1 MSGFQRQQQ
10 QEPAIIYARKSN
22 LTNGQTEGNNLS
34 LEGQIYYSQQYAK
47 KHNLNVIETITEV
60 NSAYKS
66 CPQKLKSLI
75 TPEYAGFHILV
86 YAIDRFSRNTD
97 IGYPLLKTAKKLGI
111 VFHFVSEE
119 FRSDN
124 ERHILSIKTD
134 ILKAE
139 NESRII
145 GIRIKMANYVRRSR
159 GHYIGSN
166 PGYGYQV
173 KTVNGIKKKLPKAG
187 KEYLILQF
195 ILEASKEIV
204 NLDNLN
210 FLIKKIV
217 GVSNFEPIIVED
229 ETDETLT
236 LSTGYINTLSNSNIK
251 TLLND
256 YNILNKYGA
265 KWTTSQVRNIIKNRV
280 KTEANITDTLSK
292 MTM

>member
-1 MSGFQRQQQ
+1 MSGFQQ

-22 LTNGQTEGNNLS
+22 LTNGQTDANNLS
-34 LEGQIYYSQQYAK
+34 LEGQIYHSQQYAN

-66 CPQKLKSLI
+66 CPQELKSLI
-75 TPEYAGFHILV
+75 TAEYTGYHILI

-97 IGYPLLKTAKKLGI
+97 IGYPLLNEAKKLGI
-111 VFHFVSEE
+111 VIHFVSEE

-145 GIRIKMANYVRRSR
+145 GIRIKMANEVRRNR
-159 GHYIGSN
+159 GHYLGSN

-173 KTVNGIKKKLPKAG
+173 KKVNGIRKKLPKG

-195 ILEASKEIV
+195 ILEASKETV
-204 NLDNLN
+204 CLDNLN
-210 FLIKKIV
+210 FLLKKTI
-217 GVSNFEPIIVED
+217 GGTNFNPIIVED
-229 ETDETLT
+229 IDGTER
-236 LSTGYINTLSNSNIK
+236 STGMCNMLSNSNIK
-251 TLLND
+251 SLLND
-256 YNILNKYGA
+256 YNIPNQYCA
-265 KWTTSQVRNIIKNRV
+265 KWTTSQIRNIIKNRL
-280 KTEANITDTLSK
+280 KTESDITEILFK
-292 MTM
+292 MSM